1 MASSM
6 DKVLLEKI
14 IPILGLLLT
23 FIVIK
28 ELILL
33 VRYFSK
39 LILFGWFYRTF
50 CVLTTLNLLAYSYAG
65 RNINTSDIQ
74 VIPP

>member
-39 LILFGWFYRTF
+39 LILFG
-50 CVLTTLNLLAYSYAG
+50 
-65 RNINTSDIQ
+65 
-74 VIPP
+74 